1 MRLAWLTDI
10 HLNFLNA
17 QQRRDFAESVAEQ
30 APDAVL
36 IGGDISEAH
45 DLAGHLKEMARWLE
59 RPIYF
64 VLGNHDF
71 YRGSFDLVQSIAR
84 RLSQDEEHL
93 TWLTEAG
100 VVELTA
106 HTALVGHDGWADAR
120 FGDFESSDVILNDYF
135 LIDDLSGLGRSALR
149 NKLQSLGDAA
159 AASVEANLSQ
169 AIEIHRD
176 VILLTH
182 VPPFREACW
191 YDGRISDD
199 YYLPHFSC
207 GAVGRALEDIMA
219 TRPDR
224 HLAVLCGHTHGSG
237 EAQIGENLHVLTGEA
252 RYGLPTVQRILEV
265 G

>member
-1 MRLAWLTDI
+1 MVD
-10 HLNFLNA
+10 
-17 QQRRDFAESVAEQ
+17 EE
-30 APDAVL
+30 PDAVL
-36 IGGDISEAH
+36 IGGDISEAP
-45 DLAGHLKEMARWLE
+45 DLAQHLKEMARRLE

-71 YRGSFDLVQSIAR
+71 YRSSFEQVHSIAR

-93 TWLTEAG
+93 TWLTEGG
-100 VVELTA
+100 VVELTV
-106 HTALVGHDGWADAR
+106 HTALVGHDGWTDAR
-120 FGDFESSDVILNDYF
+120 FGDFENSDVILNDYF

-159 AASVEANLSQ
+159 AASVQADLSQ

-199 YYLPHFSC
+199 NYLPHFSC

-219 TRPDR
+219 ARPNR
-224 HLAVLCGHTHGSG
+224 HLTVLCGHTHGAG
-237 EAQIGENLHVLTGEA
+237 EAQIGGNMHVLTGEA
-252 RYGLPTVQRILEV
+252 KYGRPTIQQVLDV